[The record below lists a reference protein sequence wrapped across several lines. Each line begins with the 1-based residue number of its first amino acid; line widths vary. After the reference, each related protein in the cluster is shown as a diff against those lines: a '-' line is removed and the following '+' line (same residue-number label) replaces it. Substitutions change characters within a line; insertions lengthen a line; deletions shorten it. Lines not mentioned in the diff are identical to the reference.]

1 MVPIAVRQGTRRIC
15 LGLPETTNSIK
26 MQVNPELWRNR
37 RIYKMSSFV
46 ALFKTLK
53 KIVPP
58 PPPPL
63 QFSL

>member
-15 LGLPETTNSIK
+15 LTLPETSNSIK

-37 RIYKMSSFV
+37 RIYKMSSLV

-53 KIVPP
+53 K
-58 PPPPL
+58 L
-63 QFSL
+63 